1 VSPKLASF
9 VAIASSFAYTQISN
23 FPTNCTSMPPNSGF
37 HARSCVDYKLP
48 SLLGIAVS
56 ALTLFVRHQEDHLA
70 FIEMRDELQA
80 QLSVWT
86 EVQMICIWP
95 G

>member
-1 VSPKLASF
+1 
-9 VAIASSFAYTQISN
+9 
-23 FPTNCTSMPPNSGF
+23 MPPNSGF